1 MENPDYKNE
10 NIELKYLTEIRENQF
25 LKVKNSLLEL
35 EKGFIELKDKE
46 LKDREV
52 KVKREILELFSKPII
67 VSTDE
72 MDKFEQQ
79 EMKKIRPIKNTWNN
93 WLIDYILEPTRK
105 SSCGFKDKIASLLRT
120 NTPKQTEYGRGKKLS
135 K

>member
-1 MENPDYKNE
+1 MKSIEYVLNIIFSVFKNFSKNCREYIRTENPDYKNE
-10 NIELKYLTEIRENQF
+10 NIEMKYLNEIRENQF

-67 VSTDE
+67 VL
-72 MDKFEQQ
+72 Q
-79 EMKKIRPIKNTWNN
+79 MKWI
-93 WLIDYILEPTRK
+93 
-105 SSCGFKDKIASLLRT
+105 SL
-120 NTPKQTEYGRGKKLS
+120 NSKK
-135 K
+135 

>member
-1 MENPDYKNE
+1 M
-10 NIELKYLTEIRENQF
+10 KYLNEIRENQF

-93 WLIDYILEPTRK
+93 WLIDYILEPARK

-120 NTPKQTEYGRGKKLS
+120 NTPKQTVYGRGKKLS

>member
-1 MENPDYKNE
+1 MENTDYKNE
-10 NIELKYLTEIRENQF
+10 NTEMKYLTEIRENQF

-52 KVKREILELFSKPII
+52 KVKRQILELFSKPII

-79 EMKKIRPIKNTWNN
+79 EMKKIRPIKNTWND
-93 WLIDYILEPTRK
+93 WLIDYILEPIRQ
-105 SSCGFKDKIASLLRT
+105 SSCGFKDKIVSLLKT
-120 NTPKQTEYGRGKKLS
+120 NTPKQMVYGRGKKLS